1 MRTLV
6 AAYPVQMLCEVV
18 DLPSSTYYY
27 QSPKIA
33 EVDVRAALEAIAV
46 HQPCYGSRRITE
58 ELKRAGWP
66 INRKRVQRLMQ
77 EENLLVQVRRYC
89 RTTNSEH
96 SYGCYP
102 NRIKHLDIERP
113 DQVWCADL
121 TYIRLPRQFV
131 YLAVILDI
139 FTRGI
144 RGWEL
149 AGNLLESLPRAALER
164 ALAKGRPE
172 IHRSDQGV
180 QYAATDYPSLLQA
193 AQVQMSMSARGR
205 PTENAFAERFMRT
218 LKEEEVSLNEYEN
231 LTDTREHLTRFLD
244 QVYQH
249 KRSHSSLGYLTPTEF
264 EAHWNAGFIETSG
277 S

>member
-1 MRTLV
+1 MRRL
-6 AAYPVQMLCEVV
+6 AADYPVQMLCEVV
-18 DLPSSTYYY
+18 DVPPSTYYY
-27 QSPKIA
+27 QSQKR
-33 EVDVRAALEAIAV
+33 DDLDLRAALETSAV
-46 HQPCYGSRRITE
+46 THPRYGSRRLTQ
-58 ELKRAGWP
+58 ELKRAGWS

-96 SYGCYP
+96 GYGRYP
-102 NRIKHLDIERP
+102 NLIKHLEIAKP

-139 FTRGI
+139 FTRSI

-149 AGNLLESLPRAALER
+149 AGNMLESLPRAALER
-164 ALAKGRPE
+164 ALVCGHPQ
-172 IHRSDQGV
+172 IHHSDQGV
-180 QYAATDYPSLLQA
+180 QYAATGYTSLLQA
-193 AQVQMSMSARGR
+193 AQVQISMSARGR

-218 LKEEEVSLNEYEN
+218 LKEEEVSLNEYED
-231 LTDTREHLTRFLD
+231 LADARSHLTHFLD

-249 KRSHSSLGYLTPTEF
+249 KRIHSSLGYLTPAEF
-264 EAHWNAGFIETSG
+264 EAQWNARLIETSG

>member
-1 MRTLV
+1 MRTL
-6 AAYPVQMLCEVV
+6 AAEYPVQMLCEVV
-18 DLPSSTYYY
+18 DVPLSTYYY
-27 QSPKIA
+27 QSQKRN
-33 EVDVRAALEAIAV
+33 DLDLRAALETIAV
-46 HQPCYGSRRITE
+46 EHPRYGSRRLTE
-58 ELKRAGWP
+58 ELKRAGWQV
-66 INRKRVQRLMQ
+66 NRKRVQRLMQ

-96 SYGCYP
+96 GYGRYP
-102 NRIKHLDIERP
+102 NLIKHVEIVRP

-139 FTRGI
+139 FTRSI

-149 AGNLLESLPRAALER
+149 AGNMLESLPTAALEQ
-164 ALAKGRPE
+164 ALSRGHPA
-172 IHRSDQGV
+172 IHHSDQGV
-180 QYAATDYPSLLQA
+180 QYAATGYTALLQA
-193 AQVQMSMSARGR
+193 AQVQISMSARGR

-218 LKEEEVSLNEYEN
+218 LKEEEVSLNEYQD
-231 LTDTREHLTRFLD
+231 LPDARAHLATFLD
-244 QVYQH
+244 EVYQH
-249 KRSHSSLGYLTPTEF
+249 KRIHSSLGYLTPAEF